1 MARPVL
7 LIDVDG
13 PLNPYA
19 AKPTKRPEGYLTHRM
34 KPKGFEYGQ
43 GLRVWLNPLHG
54 PSLMA
59 LEADL
64 VWATMWEGDA
74 NKLIGPELG
83 LPELPFIDFGAT
95 KTTIIPKTTEQYIK
109 VYFKSPRIA
118 YKMNKNFGGRPF
130 LWIDDEIT
138 HHDEEFLAEACGV
151 PVKAMTIDPRIGLTD
166 QDFKEIAEWFAQFN
180 EEEENNEDLGQDAS

>member
-1 MARPVL
+1 MLPVV

-19 AKPTKRPEGYLTHRM
+19 AKATKRPEGYLTHRL
-34 KPKGFEYGQ
+34 KPKGFEYTK

-64 VWATMWEGDA
+64 VWATMWEADA
-74 NKLIGPELG
+74 NKLIGPEIG

-95 KTTIIPKTTEQYIK
+95 KTGIYATENMNSIKT
-109 VYFKSPRIA
+109 YFKTPRIA
-118 YKMNKNFGGRPF
+118 YKMRKHFGGVPF
-130 LWIDDEIT
+130 LWIDDECT
-138 HHDEEFLAEACGV
+138 QVDEDFLKEACGV
-151 PVKAMTIDPRIGLTD
+151 EVKAYYVDPKIGLTD
-166 QDFKEIAEWFAQFN
+166 KDFENIAEWI
-180 EEEENNEDLGQDAS
+180 EENSK